1 MNLVADFL
9 WNFLSVVYFFCPRHA
24 ACGILVPRPG
34 IKPGPMAVKA
44 LSPNPWTTR
53 EFPHFVFKLL
63 MTTQGYTN
71 KQGEKILLVGINNLL
86 FSYLAFMY
94 LEHSFLS
101 EGNPKS
107 CLSQQWYS
115 GILLSFLPCPLLS
128 FVKGWSVDQQHQ
140 VSVGSLLEWR
150 ILSPTPNLEHQ
161 NLYLQ
166 NVPWEHTR
174 NAHSYL
180 RIIATGLVTALTRG
194 LELSLLFHLCFKPN
208 IISTFNSFCTQER
221 GDFWRALQQV
231 GWILL
236 SCPIPS
242 CMLWSVSSRQ
252 RVGYKWEVAMI

>member
-140 VSVGSLLEWR
+140 VSYMTVQGSHECKGRNCHFFLRLRLETEIMSLL
-150 ILSPTPNLEHQ
+150 S
-161 NLYLQ
+161 
-166 NVPWEHTR
+166 
-174 NAHSYL
+174 HS
-180 RIIATGLVTALTRG
+180 
-194 LELSLLFHLCFKPN
+194 
-208 IISTFNSFCTQER
+208 IS
-221 GDFWRALQQV
+221 
-231 GWILL
+231 
-236 SCPIPS
+236 
-242 CMLWSVSSRQ
+242 
-252 RVGYKWEVAMI
+252 